1 MGRGKVQLKRIEDK
15 TSRQVTFSKRKGGL
29 MKKARELGV
38 LCDVEVAL
46 MIFSDQGRLYEFSS
60 AESLGKILERYR
72 RHVEEEI
79 AVRRSSELEKT
90 HHADCPGLQ
99 MGARPLEMIQRYL
112 EEQNIQEKT
121 LIELTHL
128 EIELDVMLRQTRFR
142 KTQLMIEAI
151 KAHYEEE
158 KQLREEK
165 TLMEEEMVAM
175 MGENHVLRLGLE
187 LNNARAPPL
196 QETLLNLF

>member
-1 MGRGKVQLKRIEDK
+1 MAVSLPP
-15 TSRQVTFSKRKGGL
+15 
-29 MKKARELGV
+29 KKS
-38 LCDVEVAL
+38 
-46 MIFSDQGRLYEFSS
+46 I
-60 AESLGKILERYR
+60 LGKILERYR

-151 KAHYEEE
+151 KAHYEEKI
-158 KQLREEK
+158 KQLYPPLPWSRTIKNRSRSKIEK
-165 TLMEEEMVAM
+165 TLSILHM
-175 MGENHVLRLGLE
+175 HVMLIGTWGIDGGGDLVVKVIRMLIMAESRGSHE
-187 LNNARAPPL
+187 K
-196 QETLLNLF
+196 EKKCSSTLPHMTG